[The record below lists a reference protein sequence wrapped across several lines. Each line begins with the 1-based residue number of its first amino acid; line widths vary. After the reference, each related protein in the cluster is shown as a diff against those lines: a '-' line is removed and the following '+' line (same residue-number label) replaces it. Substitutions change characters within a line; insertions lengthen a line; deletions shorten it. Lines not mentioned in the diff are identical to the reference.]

1 MARSYPRPFL
11 SCLLAVGL
19 GVGVASAAWAQSETP
34 PAQSTPAQSTQAQPP
49 NNVGLGFKG
58 LGARIGFVDPE
69 DASGTLLLGGHID
82 AGTFVKNVHVLPY
95 VEYWSTGAEAGTVH
109 VDRSDFTVALDVDVD
124 FPMSGQRITPYLGG
138 GLGIHF
144 LSVNTNAPGETNND
158 DTKAGL
164 NIQGGLRN
172 QFMPNLSLFGEARYT
187 FVSDAN
193 SFRILGGFTYNF
205 IY

>member
-11 SCLLAVGL
+11 ICLLAVGL

-34 PAQSTPAQSTQAQPP
+34 PAQNTQAQPA

-58 LGARIGFVDPE
+58 IGARIGFVDPE
-69 DASGTLLLGGHID
+69 DASGTLLLGGHVD

-124 FPMSGQRITPYLGG
+124 FPMAGQRITPYLGG

-172 QFMPNLSLFGEARYT
+172 QFMPNLSLFGEARYS

-193 SFRILGGFTYNF
+193 SFRLLGGFTYNF

>member
-1 MARSYPRPFL
+1 MA
-11 SCLLAVGL
+11 
-19 GVGVASAAWAQSETP
+19 
-34 PAQSTPAQSTQAQPP
+34 
-49 NNVGLGFKG
+49 
-58 LGARIGFVDPE
+58 
-69 DASGTLLLGGHID
+69 
-82 AGTFVKNVHVLPY
+82 
-95 VEYWSTGAEAGTVH
+95 
-109 VDRSDFTVALDVDVD
+109 
-124 FPMSGQRITPYLGG
+124 GQRITPYLGG

-144 LSVNTNAPGETNND
+144 LSVDTNAPGESNSD

>member
-1 MARSYPRPFL
+1 MARSYPRLFL
-11 SCLLAVGL
+11 TCLVAVGL
-19 GVGVASAAWAQSETP
+19 GGGVASAAWAQSEA
-34 PAQSTPAQSTQAQPP
+34 PAPASQAQPH
-49 NNVGLGFKG
+49 NEGLGFKG
-58 LGARIGFVDPE
+58 IGARIGFVDPE
-69 DASGTLLLGGHID
+69 DASGTLVLGGHVD
-82 AGTFVKNVHVLPY
+82 AGTFVHNVHLMPY

-124 FPMSGQRITPYLGG
+124 FPMAGQRITPYLGG
-138 GLGIHF
+138 GLGVHF
-144 LSVNTNAPGETNND
+144 LSVDTNAPGETNND

-172 QFMPNLSLFGEARYT
+172 QLMPNVSLFGEARYS

-193 SFRILGGFTYNF
+193 SFRLLGGFTYNF